1 MNSIGKIGL
10 IIPEITDPLDYEL
23 LDGIYG
29 QAKKLGYDVVIFTG
43 VLNSM
48 SDEKRDYY
56 TEGFDNIYSLICKSS
71 LDGLIFAADRFR
83 NDQLVHRI
91 FDYIAQTDIPVLA
104 LEYKHG
110 TIPYINAEQHDGAY
124 AMTKHLIEVH
134 GCRKLY
140 CIAGFSNHEPSEE
153 RLQGF
158 IDAMNDFGLDIGE
171 NSIFYGNYWRDI
183 PEQIARD
190 IAAGKIECPDGV
202 VCLSDSMAIY
212 FGNELSRNGIAVPD
226 TVKITGYD
234 GMWYSAMHTP
244 ITTTICGRD
253 RQFGETAVCR
263 LYEIMTGKICEA
275 VGNTQT
281 IRYGTSCGCSYET
294 AAAQSGFLVSL
305 QKKVAKQLFR
315 GFEKKSFLGADF
327 ISKMSDAEDLS
338 ALMDTVDNVGHI
350 LSGWKWL
357 DIALCE
363 DWQSDLDNPCN
374 FRQHSFSDKMYLAL
388 SKRYGENDKSG
399 YYFPAADILPALGKK
414 HEPMIAVLTSLHCK
428 GQIFG
433 YIAMSFDSPDDI
445 ELDDYFVNWTDAVSS
460 GLHSLQKR
468 LYINYIHQ
476 QMESFSTKDAVTGML
491 NKRGF
496 TEALPGT
503 LNELRKSGK
512 GHCLLLISWLD
523 DTAAYDVAGIVAN
536 ALKKAAA
543 NQLCGRLGENIFSVL
558 MRSENDTE
566 LFITELKNELTA
578 TLGNPALLPELFT
591 GEYEISGK
599 LPSEIERS
607 VDDDY
612 RIFSEKRSNELNK
625 NYTYREQI
633 YSLRRE
639 IITKPQLDWNIPDI
653 SRKLGISKT
662 HLQRLYKELFSTS
675 IKDDIILSRMNRAMQ
690 LLAHTDLR
698 VQEIAE
704 QCGYKNENHFMR
716 QFKEKNGMT
725 ALQYRKNSV

>member
-1 MNSIGKIGL
+1 
-10 IIPEITDPLDYEL
+10 
-23 LDGIYG
+23 
-29 QAKKLGYDVVIFTG
+29 
-43 VLNSM
+43 
-48 SDEKRDYY
+48 
-56 TEGFDNIYSLICKSS
+56 
-71 LDGLIFAADRFR
+71 
-83 NDQLVHRI
+83 
-91 FDYIAQTDIPVLA
+91 
-104 LEYKHG
+104 
-110 TIPYINAEQHDGAY
+110 
-124 AMTKHLIEVH
+124 
-134 GCRKLY
+134 
-140 CIAGFSNHEPSEE
+140 
-153 RLQGF
+153 
-158 IDAMNDFGLDIGE
+158 
-171 NSIFYGNYWRDI
+171 
-183 PEQIARD
+183 
-190 IAAGKIECPDGV
+190 
-202 VCLSDSMAIY
+202 
-212 FGNELSRNGIAVPD
+212 
-226 TVKITGYD
+226 
-234 GMWYSAMHTP
+234 
-244 ITTTICGRD
+244 
-253 RQFGETAVCR
+253 
-263 LYEIMTGKICEA
+263 
-275 VGNTQT
+275 
-281 IRYGTSCGCSYET
+281 
-294 AAAQSGFLVSL
+294 
-305 QKKVAKQLFR
+305 
-315 GFEKKSFLGADF
+315 
-327 ISKMSDAEDLS
+327 
-338 ALMDTVDNVGHI
+338 
-350 LSGWKWL
+350 
-357 DIALCE
+357 
-363 DWQSDLDNPCN
+363 
-374 FRQHSFSDKMYLAL
+374 
-388 SKRYGENDKSG
+388 
-399 YYFPAADILPALGKK
+399 
-414 HEPMIAVLTSLHCK
+414 
-428 GQIFG
+428 
-433 YIAMSFDSPDDI
+433 
-445 ELDDYFVNWTDAVSS
+445 
-460 GLHSLQKR
+460 
-468 LYINYIHQ
+468 
-476 QMESFSTKDAVTGML
+476 MESFSTKDAVTGML

>member
-1 MNSIGKIGL
+1 MDSIGKIG
-10 IIPEITDPLDYEL
+10 IIMPEITDPLDYEL

-29 QAKKLGYDVVIFTG
+29 QAEKLGYDVIVFTG

-56 TEGFDNIYSLICKSS
+56 TEGFENIYSLICKSS

-83 NDQLVHRI
+83 NEGLIHRI

-104 LEYKHG
+104 LEYKHD
-110 TIPYINAEQHDGAY
+110 TIPYINAEQHNGAY
-124 AMTKHLIEVH
+124 AMTKHLIEAH

-140 CIAGFSNHEPSEE
+140 CIAGFPDHEPSKE

-158 IDAMNDFGLDIGE
+158 IDAMNDFGLDIGD
-171 NSIFYGNYWRDI
+171 NNIFYGYYWRDI

-190 IAAGKIECPDGV
+190 IASGKIACPDGV

-212 FGNELSRNGIAVPD
+212 FGNELNKNGIAVPD
-226 TVKITGYD
+226 KVKITGYD

-244 ITTTICGRD
+244 MTTTVCGRD

-263 LYEIMTGKICEA
+263 LYEIMTGKKCESL
-275 VGNTQT
+275 GNLQT

-294 AAAQSGFLVSL
+294 AAAQSGFLDSL
-305 QKKVAKQLFR
+305 HKKVSKLLFR
-315 GFEKKSFLGADF
+315 RFEKKSFLGVDF
-327 ISKMSDAEDLS
+327 ISKMSDAEDIET
-338 ALMDTVDNVGHI
+338 LMDTVDNAGHI
-350 LSGWKWL
+350 LNGWKWI

-363 DWQSDLDNPCN
+363 DWQSNLDNPCN
-374 FRQHSFSDKMYLAL
+374 FRQHSFSEKMYLAL

-399 YYFPAADILPALGKK
+399 YYYPTSEILPAFGKP
-414 HEPMIAVLTSLHCK
+414 HEPMITVLTSLHCK

-433 YIAMSFDSPDDI
+433 YIAMAFDSHDDI

-460 GLHSLQKR
+460 GLHSLRKR

-496 TEALPGT
+496 TEILFDT
-503 LNELRKSGK
+503 LNELRKNNTEP
-512 GHCLLLISWLD
+512 HLLLISWLD
-523 DTAAYDVAGIVAN
+523 DTSAYDNAVIISN
-536 ALKKAAA
+536 ALKKTAA
-543 NQLCGRLGENIFSVL
+543 NKLCGRLGDNIFSVL
-558 MRSENDTE
+558 MRFENNTE
-566 LFITELKNELTA
+566 QFITKLKNELSA
-578 TLGNPALLPELFT
+578 LLGNSALIPELFT
-591 GEYEISGK
+591 GEYEISGR

-607 VDDDY
+607 VDDDCS
-612 RIFSEKRSNELNK
+612 RFFEIRSIELSK
-625 NYTYREQI
+625 NYTYRKQI

-639 IITKPQLDWNIPDI
+639 IMTQPQLDWNIPDI
-653 SRKLGISKT
+653 SKDLGISKT

-690 LLAHTDLR
+690 LLARTDLR

-704 QCGYKNENHFMR
+704 QCGYNNENHFMR

-725 ALQYRKNSV
+725 ALQYRKNNG